1 MTDSTAYS
9 EINFSIVKFFLAVN
23 ILFVDIHVEILDK
36 LYNDKRILVSSLS
49 SF

>member
-23 ILFVDIHVEILDK
+23 ILFVDIHIEILYK
-36 LYNDKRILVSSLS
+36 LYNDKRILVSGLS

>member
-9 EINFSIVKFFLAVN
+9 EINFSIVKFFLGVN
-23 ILFVDIHVEILDK
+23 ILFVDIHVEILYK